1 MDLHR
6 ETEYDADPA
15 AVYAMLTDEVFLTRW
30 VSTGAALS
38 YSVTVTPTGNGGA
51 NTRTQQSLPARVPDF
66 MKKLVGESIDLDQS
80 IDWGPAASDGSRT
93 GQVAIDVAKAPVA
106 MRGTMTLVPHGS
118 GTRQVVDVVIKA
130 SVPIIGKKIEEA
142 AAPAVRNALELQ
154 ERLGREW
161 LASRG

>member
-6 ETEYDADPA
+6 ETRYDADPA

-38 YSVTVTPTGNGGA
+38 YSVTVTPTSNGGA

-66 MKKLVGESIDLDQS
+66 MTKLVGESIDLDQS
-80 IDWGPAASDGSRT
+80 IDWGPAGADGSRT
-93 GQVAIDVAKAPVA
+93 GQISIDVAKAPVT
-106 MRGTMTLVPHGS
+106 MRGTMTLVPDGT
-118 GTRQVVDVVIKA
+118 GTRQVVEVVIKA

-154 ERLGREW
+154 ERLGQEW

>member
-1 MDLHR
+1 MDLQR
-6 ETEYDADPA
+6 ETRYDADPA

-38 YSVTVTPTGNGGA
+38 YSVTVTPAANGGA

-80 IDWGPAASDGSRT
+80 IDWGAAAADGSRT
-93 GQVAIDVAKAPVA
+93 GQVSIDVAKAPVT
-106 MRGTMTLVPHGS
+106 MRGTMTLVPDGT
-118 GTRQVVDVVIKA
+118 GTRQVVEVVIKA